1 MTNENT
7 TATIGERFGNKHDPV
22 LRWTPGKY
30 DTLRIESRHTPCD
43 DGEENVREFAHV
55 YDFCTMAGDCSPET
69 ELTDS
74 EWAEVLRLMA
84 E

>member
-30 DTLRIESRHTPCD
+30 DTLRIESRHTP
-43 DGEENVREFAHV
+43 
-55 YDFCTMAGDCSPET
+55 SPKGKERK
-69 ELTDS
+69 
-74 EWAEVLRLMA
+74 A
-84 E
+84 